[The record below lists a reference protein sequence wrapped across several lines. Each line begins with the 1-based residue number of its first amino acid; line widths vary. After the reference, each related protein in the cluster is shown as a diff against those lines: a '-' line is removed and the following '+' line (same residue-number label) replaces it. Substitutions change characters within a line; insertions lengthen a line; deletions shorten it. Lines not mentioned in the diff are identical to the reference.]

1 MPRTNSIIGRQF
13 GMLTVLKEMNWGD
26 ATKVVITQTYCD
38 VKQDKVFE
46 RKPHYKQYLCQCECG
61 NQVILESRNLKSMTS
76 CGCLMKKNLDLTG
89 MRFGKLTVLNK
100 VDWKASKTID
110 IVKDLGGIKTCCFYE
125 EQKGQTS
132 WLCQCDCGNK
142 TVVTTGSLT
151 SENTKSCGCNKE
163 FKPVETIKK
172 LKEDLTGKIFD
183 HLTVVKFAGYDHCG
197 CRHYRKWLCR
207 CDCGAEKEIR
217 EIALK
222 RKDNVKSCGCAKHNR
237 RNING

>member
-1 MPRTNSIIGRQF
+1 MPRSKDIIGRQF
-13 GMLTVLKEMNWGD
+13 GMLTVLKEMNWGE
-26 ATKVVITQTYCD
+26 ATKVIITQTYCD
-38 VKQDKVFE
+38 VKEDKIFE
-46 RKPHYKQYLCQCECG
+46 RCSHHKQYLCQCECG
-61 NQVILESRNLKSMTS
+61 NKIIANSYSLKSMKS
-76 CGCLMKKNLDLTG
+76 CGCHMKKNLDLTG
-89 MRFGKLTVLNK
+89 MRFGKLIVLNK
-100 VDWKASKTID
+100 IDWKASKKID
-110 IVKDLGGIKTCCFYE
+110 IVKVLGGVKTYYSYE

-142 TVVTTGSLT
+142 TVATTGRLT
-151 SENTKSCGCNKE
+151 SEKTKSCGCNKK

-183 HLTVVKFAGYDHCG
+183 HLTVVKFAGYEYCG
-197 CRHYRKWLCR
+197 SRLYRKWLCR